1 MAVVDSKPFP
11 MQVAQTLLNNE
22 LAQTS
27 INKAMPKKTVKKS
40 TKKVA
45 KKAAKKAATKKIATK
60 KIAKKVIKKTAK
72 KAAKKTVTK
81 KATKKATKKVAKKA
95 AKKVAKKRSLNT
107 PSQNV
112 SSEQINHAAY
122 LNFISRIEQGIH
134 GDEHGDWL
142 AAEAAL
148 RNTQK

>member
-1 MAVVDSKPFP
+1 MH
-11 MQVAQTLLNNE
+11 VAQTLLNNE

-45 KKAAKKAATKKIATK
+45 KKAAKKAATKKIA
-60 KIAKKVIKKTAK
+60 KKVIKKTAK

-81 KATKKATKKVAKKA
+81 KATKKVAKKA
-95 AKKVAKKRSLNT
+95 AKKVAKKRSPNT

>member
-11 MQVAQTLLNNE
+11 MHVAQTLLNNE

-45 KKAAKKAATKKIATK
+45 KKAAKKAATKKIA
-60 KIAKKVIKKTAK
+60 KKVIKKTAK

-81 KATKKATKKVAKKA
+81 KAT
-95 AKKVAKKRSLNT
+95 KKVAKKRSLNT

>member
-1 MAVVDSKPFP
+1 
-11 MQVAQTLLNNE
+11 MQVAQTLLSNE
-22 LAQTS
+22 LQQT
-27 INKAMPKKTVKKS
+27 ITNNVMPKKTVKKS

-45 KKAAKKAATKKIATK
+45 KKAAKKAATKKV
-60 KIAKKVIKKTAK
+60 AKKV
-72 KAAKKTVTK
+72 AKKTVTK
-81 KATKKATKKVAKKA
+81 KAKKKVAKKA

-107 PSQNV
+107 PSQDI

-122 LNFISRIEQGIH
+122 LNYMSRLEQGIH

-142 AAEAAL
+142 AAEAEL

>member
-11 MQVAQTLLNNE
+11 MHVAQTLLNNE

-81 KATKKATKKVAKKA
+81 KATKKVAKKA

>member
-11 MQVAQTLLNNE
+11 MHVAQTLLNNE

-45 KKAAKKAATKKIATK
+45 KKAAKKAATKKIA
-60 KIAKKVIKKTAK
+60 KKVIKKTAK
-72 KAAKKTVTK
+72 KAAKKTV
-81 KATKKATKKVAKKA
+81 TKKATKKVAKKA

-122 LNFISRIEQGIH
+122 LNFISRIEQGID

>member
-1 MAVVDSKPFP
+1 
-11 MQVAQTLLNNE
+11 MQVAQTLLSNE
-22 LAQTS
+22 LQQT
-27 INKAMPKKTVKKS
+27 ITNNVMPKKTVKKS

-45 KKAAKKAATKKIATK
+45 KKAAKKAATKKV
-60 KIAKKVIKKTAK
+60 AKKV
-72 KAAKKTVTK
+72 AKKTVTK
-81 KATKKATKKVAKKA
+81 KAKKKVAKKA

-107 PSQNV
+107 PSQDV

-122 LNFISRIEQGIH
+122 LNYMSRLEQGIH

>member
-1 MAVVDSKPFP
+1 MH
-11 MQVAQTLLNNE
+11 VAQTLLNNE

-45 KKAAKKAATKKIATK
+45 KKAAKKAATKKIA
-60 KIAKKVIKKTAK
+60 KKVIKNTAK

-81 KATKKATKKVAKKA
+81 KATKKVAKKA
-95 AKKVAKKRSLNT
+95 AKKIAKKRSPNT

>member
-11 MQVAQTLLNNE
+11 MHVAQTLLNNE

-45 KKAAKKAATKKIATK
+45 KKAAKKAATKKIA
-60 KIAKKVIKKTAK
+60 KKVIKKTAK

-81 KATKKATKKVAKKA
+81 KATKKVAKKA
-95 AKKVAKKRSLNT
+95 AKKVAQKRSLNT

>member
-1 MAVVDSKPFP
+1 
-11 MQVAQTLLNNE
+11 MQVAQTLLSNE
-22 LAQTS
+22 LQQT
-27 INKAMPKKTVKKS
+27 ITNNVMPKKTVKKS

-45 KKAAKKAATKKIATK
+45 KKAAKKAATKKSG
-60 KIAKKVIKKTAK
+60 AKKVAK

-81 KATKKATKKVAKKA
+81 KAKKKVAKKA

-107 PSQNV
+107 PSQDV

-122 LNFISRIEQGIH
+122 LNYMSRLEQGIH

-142 AAEAAL
+142 AAEAEL

>member
-1 MAVVDSKPFP
+1 MAGVDSKPFP
-11 MQVAQTLLNNE
+11 MHVAQTLLNNE

-45 KKAAKKAATKKIATK
+45 KKAAKKAATKKIA
-60 KIAKKVIKKTAK
+60 KKVIKKTAK
-72 KAAKKTVTK
+72 KAAKKTV
-81 KATKKATKKVAKKA
+81 TKKATKKVAKKA

-122 LNFISRIEQGIH
+122 LNFISRLEQGIH

>member
-11 MQVAQTLLNNE
+11 MHVAQTLLNNE

-45 KKAAKKAATKKIATK
+45 KKAAKKAATKKIA
-60 KIAKKVIKKTAK
+60 KKVIKKTAK

-81 KATKKATKKVAKKA
+81 KATKKVAKKA
-95 AKKVAKKRSLNT
+95 AKKVAKKRSPNT

>member
-11 MQVAQTLLNNE
+11 MHVAQTLLNNE

-45 KKAAKKAATKKIATK
+45 KKAVKKAATK

-81 KATKKATKKVAKKA
+81 KAKKKATKKVAKKA

>member
-1 MAVVDSKPFP
+1 MH
-11 MQVAQTLLNNE
+11 VAQTLLNNE

-45 KKAAKKAATKKIATK
+45 KKAAKKAATKKIA
-60 KIAKKVIKKTAK
+60 KKVIKKTAK
-72 KAAKKTVTK
+72 KAAKKTV
-81 KATKKATKKVAKKA
+81 TKKATKKVAKKA

>member
-11 MQVAQTLLNNE
+11 MHVAQTLLNNE

-45 KKAAKKAATKKIATK
+45 KKAAKKAATKKV
-60 KIAKKVIKKTAK
+60 AKKVIKKTAK
-72 KAAKKTVTK
+72 KAAKKTV
-81 KATKKATKKVAKKA
+81 TKKATKKVAKKA

-107 PSQNV
+107 PSQDV

-122 LNFISRIEQGIH
+122 LNYMSRLEQGIH

-142 AAEAAL
+142 AAEAEL

>member
-11 MQVAQTLLNNE
+11 MQVAQTLLNNNE

-27 INKAMPKKTVKKS
+27 INKVMPKKTVKKS

-45 KKAAKKAATKKIATK
+45 KKAAKKAAAK

-81 KATKKATKKVAKKA
+81 KATKKVAKKA
-95 AKKVAKKRSLNT
+95 AKKVAQKRSLNT

-112 SSEQINHAAY
+112 GSEQINHAAY
-122 LNFISRIEQGIH
+122 LNYMSRIEQGIH

-148 RNTQK
+148 RNTKK

>member
-1 MAVVDSKPFP
+1 
-11 MQVAQTLLNNE
+11 MQVAQTLLSNE
-22 LAQTS
+22 LQQT
-27 INKAMPKKTVKKS
+27 ITNNVMPKKTVKKS

-45 KKAAKKAATKKIATK
+45 KKAAKKAATKKV
-60 KIAKKVIKKTAK
+60 AKKV
-72 KAAKKTVTK
+72 AKKTVTK
-81 KATKKATKKVAKKA
+81 KAKKKVAKKA

-107 PSQNV
+107 PSQDV

-122 LNFISRIEQGIH
+122 LNYMSRLEQGIH

-142 AAEAAL
+142 AAEAEL

>member
-1 MAVVDSKPFP
+1 
-11 MQVAQTLLNNE
+11 MQVAQTLLSNE
-22 LAQTS
+22 LQQT
-27 INKAMPKKTVKKS
+27 ITNNVMPKKTVKES

-45 KKAAKKAATKKIATK
+45 KKAAKKAATKKV
-60 KIAKKVIKKTAK
+60 AKKVV
-72 KAAKKTVTK
+72 KKTVTK
-81 KATKKATKKVAKKA
+81 KAKKKVAKKA

-107 PSQNV
+107 PSQDV

-122 LNFISRIEQGIH
+122 LNYMSRLEQGIH

-142 AAEAAL
+142 AAEAEL

>member
-27 INKAMPKKTVKKS
+27 INKVMPKKTVKKS

-45 KKAAKKAATKKIATK
+45 KKAAKKAAAK

-81 KATKKATKKVAKKA
+81 KATKKVAKKA
-95 AKKVAKKRSLNT
+95 AKKVAQKRSLNT
-107 PSQNV
+107 PPQNV

>member
-11 MQVAQTLLNNE
+11 MHVAQTLLNNE

-45 KKAAKKAATKKIATK
+45 KKAAKKAATK

>member
-11 MQVAQTLLNNE
+11 MHVAQTLLNNE

-45 KKAAKKAATKKIATK
+45 KKAAKKAAAK

-95 AKKVAKKRSLNT
+95 AKKIAKKRSPNT

-148 RNTQK
+148 RNTKK

>member
-27 INKAMPKKTVKKS
+27 INKVMPKKTVKKS

-45 KKAAKKAATKKIATK
+45 KKAAKKAATKKIA
-60 KIAKKVIKKTAK
+60 KKV
-72 KAAKKTVTK
+72 AKKTVTK
-81 KATKKATKKVAKKA
+81 KAKKKVAKKA
-95 AKKVAKKRSLNT
+95 AKKVTKKRSLNT
-107 PSQNV
+107 PSQDV

-122 LNFISRIEQGIH
+122 LNYMSRLEQGIH

-142 AAEAAL
+142 AAEAEL

>member
-11 MQVAQTLLNNE
+11 MHVAQTLLNNE

-45 KKAAKKAATKKIATK
+45 KKAEKKAATK

-72 KAAKKTVTK
+72 KAAKKTV
-81 KATKKATKKVAKKA
+81 TKKATKKVAKKA

>member
-1 MAVVDSKPFP
+1 MA
-11 MQVAQTLLNNE
+11 
-22 LAQTS
+22 
-27 INKAMPKKTVKKS
+27 KKTV
-40 TKKVA
+40 
-45 KKAAKKAATKKIATK
+45 
-60 KIAKKVIKKTAK
+60 K

-81 KATKKATKKVAKKA
+81 KTAKKAAKKVAKKTVTKTVTKKAKKKVAKKA

-107 PSQNV
+107 PSQDV

-122 LNFISRIEQGIH
+122 LNYMSRLEQGIH

-142 AAEAAL
+142 AAEAEL

>member
-11 MQVAQTLLNNE
+11 MHVAQTLLNNE

-45 KKAAKKAATKKIATK
+45 KKAAKKAATKKIA
-60 KIAKKVIKKTAK
+60 KKVIKKTAK
-72 KAAKKTVTK
+72 KAAKKTV
-81 KATKKATKKVAKKA
+81 TKKATKKVAKKA

-134 GDEHGDWL
+134 GDEHGD
-142 AAEAAL
+142 
-148 RNTQK
+148 

>member
-1 MAVVDSKPFP
+1 
-11 MQVAQTLLNNE
+11 MQVAQTLLSNE
-22 LAQTS
+22 LQQT
-27 INKAMPKKTVKKS
+27 ITNNVMPKKTVKKS

-45 KKAAKKAATKKIATK
+45 KKAAKKAAPKKV
-60 KIAKKVIKKTAK
+60 AKKV
-72 KAAKKTVTK
+72 AKKTVTK
-81 KATKKATKKVAKKA
+81 KAKKKVAKKA

-107 PSQNV
+107 PFQDV

-122 LNFISRIEQGIH
+122 LNYMSRLEQGIH

-142 AAEAAL
+142 AAEAEL

>member
-27 INKAMPKKTVKKS
+27 INKVMPKKTVKKS

-45 KKAAKKAATKKIATK
+45 KKAAKKAATK

-81 KATKKATKKVAKKA
+81 KATKKVAKKA
-95 AKKVAKKRSLNT
+95 AKKVAQKRSLNT

>member
-27 INKAMPKKTVKKS
+27 INKVMPKKTVKKS

-45 KKAAKKAATKKIATK
+45 KKAAKKAAAK

-81 KATKKATKKVAKKA
+81 KATKKVAKKA
-95 AKKVAKKRSLNT
+95 AKKVAQKRSLNT

-148 RNTQK
+148 RNTKK

>member
-1 MAVVDSKPFP
+1 
-11 MQVAQTLLNNE
+11 MQVAQTLLSNE
-22 LAQTS
+22 LQQT
-27 INKAMPKKTVKKS
+27 ITNNVMPKKTVKKS

-45 KKAAKKAATKKIATK
+45 KKAAKKAAPKKV
-60 KIAKKVIKKTAK
+60 AKKV
-72 KAAKKTVTK
+72 AKKTVTK
-81 KATKKATKKVAKKA
+81 KAKKKVAKKA

-107 PSQNV
+107 PSQDI

-122 LNFISRIEQGIH
+122 LNYMSRLEQGIH

-142 AAEAAL
+142 AAEAEL

>member
-27 INKAMPKKTVKKS
+27 INKVMPKKTVKKS

-45 KKAAKKAATKKIATK
+45 KKAAKKAAAK

-81 KATKKATKKVAKKA
+81 KATKKVAKKA
-95 AKKVAKKRSLNT
+95 AKKVAQKRSLNT

>member
-27 INKAMPKKTVKKS
+27 INKVMPKKTVKKS

-45 KKAAKKAATKKIATK
+45 KKAAKKAAAK
-60 KIAKKVIKKTAK
+60 KIAKKVIKKIAK
-72 KAAKKTVTK
+72 KAAKKTV
-81 KATKKATKKVAKKA
+81 TKKATKKVAKKA
-95 AKKVAKKRSLNT
+95 AKKVAQKRSLNT

>member
-1 MAVVDSKPFP
+1 
-11 MQVAQTLLNNE
+11 MQVAQTLLSNE
-22 LAQTS
+22 LQQT
-27 INKAMPKKTVKKS
+27 ITNNVMPKKTVKES

-45 KKAAKKAATKKIATK
+45 KKAAKKAATKKV
-60 KIAKKVIKKTAK
+60 AKKV
-72 KAAKKTVTK
+72 AKKTVTK
-81 KATKKATKKVAKKA
+81 TVTKKAKKKVAKKA

-107 PSQNV
+107 PSQDV

-122 LNFISRIEQGIH
+122 LNYMSRLEQGIH

-142 AAEAAL
+142 AAEAEL

>member
-1 MAVVDSKPFP
+1 
-11 MQVAQTLLNNE
+11 MQVAQTLLSNE
-22 LAQTS
+22 LQQTS

-45 KKAAKKAATKKIATK
+45 KKAAKKAATKKIA
-60 KIAKKVIKKTAK
+60 KKVIKKTAK
-72 KAAKKTVTK
+72 KAAKKTV
-81 KATKKATKKVAKKA
+81 TKKATKKVAKKA

-107 PSQNV
+107 PSQDV

-122 LNFISRIEQGIH
+122 LNYMSRLEQGIH

>member
-27 INKAMPKKTVKKS
+27 INKVMPKKTVKKS

-45 KKAAKKAATKKIATK
+45 KKAAKKAAAK

-81 KATKKATKKVAKKA
+81 KATKKVAKKA
-95 AKKVAKKRSLNT
+95 AKKVAQKRSLNT

-112 SSEQINHAAY
+112 GSEQINHAAY
-122 LNFISRIEQGIH
+122 LNYMSRIEQGIH

-148 RNTQK
+148 RNTKK

>member
-27 INKAMPKKTVKKS
+27 INKVMPKKTVKKS

-45 KKAAKKAATKKIATK
+45 KKAAKKAAAK

-81 KATKKATKKVAKKA
+81 KATKKVAKKVAKKA
-95 AKKVAKKRSLNT
+95 AKKVAQKRSLNT